1 MLVIFLCPIILFLVS
16 SYVALFLECRSHNVG
31 FLSSFC
37 SWVSGGF
44 VSFKGL
50 FSSDL
55 VVVTLILLACIF
67 FDLLQLFVFMLF
79 WAGAHYSCFSKGS

>member
-1 MLVIFLCPIILFLVS
+1 MFVILIGFIILFLFS
-16 SYVALFLECRSHNVG
+16 TCLALFLECRSHNVG

-55 VVVTLILLACIF
+55 VVVTLISLACIF
-67 FDLLQLFVFMLF
+67 FDLLQIFVLILF
-79 WAGAHYSCFSKGS
+79 WVGTFH